1 MWGEFTAQDR
11 WMKQFLD
18 RNFSRPEQRGRA
30 AVWLVRIEFVIY
42 TLIFLG
48 VLIFILRV
56 IF

>member
-1 MWGEFTAQDR
+1 MVETAQDR

-30 AVWLVRIEFVIY
+30 AVWLLRLEFVVY

-48 VLIFILRV
+48 IVIFILRV
-56 IF
+56 AL